1 MRRFVLL
8 LAIAL
13 VGMSA
18 FAQEQ
23 TNVAQ
28 EKTKFLMRAGERM
41 TGSEEFTV
49 RKTESGYEIDGETV
63 IKQRVPVEA
72 KNASKQELREQH
84 ATHHTVLN
92 NDWTLASYKNT
103 TQAPAG
109 AFVYEAKASD
119 KSVTLSITWPA
130 GTRER
135 SFPVTGKTFI
145 LENFVPSQMEAA
157 LRANTPEGTFN
168 AVVPTNM
175 DHFEAKVTKLGG
187 GEGTLTGKNVKVTKF
202 TVTGGGPLIE
212 VWTDDASG
220 DLMRLYVPSQ
230 DVEYLRD
237 GFKLTSTGEAAKP
250 KVNPPAGVVERE
262 VHFTSAGL
270 DFPATL
276 TMPEKT
282 SSKVPVLVF
291 VHGSG
296 AHDRDETIGE
306 NKPFRDLA
314 WGLAQRGIAS
324 LRYDKRAYL
333 YPERAGISLDTQV
346 IADAAAAV
354 EFAGTLDGVDGK
366 RVFLL
371 GHSLGASLAP
381 YIAERVPVHGIVMMA
396 SPARGM
402 NEVIK
407 DQIRLMLKSQ
417 GKSDEEIAKV
427 IAQQDKVAQDVLA
440 GRATETEVGS
450 QVPLPLFKDML
461 SRDPAGELKNINLP
475 VLVLQGGK
483 DAQVFASDFDALKEI
498 VKDKPGSQ
506 AKMFKGLSHLFMPVE
521 GAPDVYDA
529 LKPGHVAPEVIE
541 TIAAWVKK
549 VE

>member
-1 MRRFVLL
+1 MRRFLL
-8 LAIAL
+8 LFAIVL

-18 FAQEQ
+18 FAQEKV
-23 TNVAQ
+23 VAQ
-28 EKTKFLMRAGERM
+28 EKTKFLMRVGERM

-49 RKTESGYEIDGETV
+49 RKTDAGYEIDGETV

-84 ATHHTVLN
+84 AKHHTVLN
-92 NDWTLASYKNT
+92 KDWTLASYKNT
-103 TQAPAG
+103 TEAPAG
-109 AFVYEAKASD
+109 AFVYEAKTSD

-157 LRANTPEGTFN
+157 LRANTPEGTFT

-175 DHFEAKVTKLGG
+175 DHFEAKVTKMGSA
-187 GEGTLTGKNVKVTKF
+187 EGTLAGKSLKLTKF

-212 VWTDDASG
+212 VWTDHASG
-220 DLMRLYVPSQ
+220 DLMRLYVSSQ

-237 GFKLTSTGEAAKP
+237 GFKLTSAGEPVGAK
-250 KVNPPAGVVERE
+250 KATPPAGVVDRE

-276 TMPEKT
+276 TMPEKM
-282 SSKVPVLVF
+282 SGKVPVLVF

-314 WGLAQRGIAS
+314 WGLAQQGVAS

-354 EFAGTLDGVDGK
+354 QFAGTLEGVDAK
-366 RVFLL
+366 CVFLL

-381 YIAERVPVHGIVMMA
+381 YIAGRVPVHRLVMMA
-396 SPARGM
+396 SPARGL

-407 DQIRLMLKSQ
+407 DQIRLMLKQQ
-417 GKSDEEIAKV
+417 GKSDEEIANV
-427 IAQQDKVAQDVLA
+427 IAKQDKVAQDVLA
-440 GRATETEVGS
+440 GKATEAEVGS

-461 SRDPAGELKNINLP
+461 SRDPAGELKKVNVP

-483 DAQVFASDFDALKEI
+483 DAQVFASDFEALKEI
-498 VKDKPGSQ
+498 VKDKPGSE
-506 AKMFKGLSHLFMPVE
+506 AKMFPGLSHLFMPVD

-529 LKPGHVAPEVIE
+529 FKPGHVAPEVIE
-541 TIAAWVKK
+541 TIAAWVRKA
-549 VE
+549 E

>member
-1 MRRFVLL
+1 MRRFLL
-8 LAIAL
+8 LFAIVL

-18 FAQEQ
+18 F
-23 TNVAQ
+23 AQ

-49 RKTESGYEIDGETV
+49 RKTAAGYEIDGETV

-72 KNASKQELREQH
+72 PNASKEELREQH

-92 NDWTLASYKNT
+92 KDWTLAWYKNT
-103 TQAPAG
+103 TEAPAG
-109 AFVYEAKASD
+109 AFVYEAKTSE
-119 KSVTLSITWPA
+119 KSVTLTITWPG

-157 LRANTPEGTFN
+157 LRANTSEGTFT

-175 DHFEAKVTKLGG
+175 DHFEAKVAKVGSA
-187 GEGTLTGKNVKVTKF
+187 EGTRAGKSVKVTKF

-212 VWTDDASG
+212 VWTEDASG

-230 DVEYLRD
+230 DVEYLRE
-237 GFKLTSTGEAAKP
+237 GFKLASTTETAKP
-250 KVNPPAGVVERE
+250 KISPPAGVVERE
-262 VHFTSAGL
+262 VQFTSAGL

-282 SSKVPVLVF
+282 SGKVPVLVF

-314 WGLAQRGIAS
+314 WGLAQQGVAS

-333 YPERAGISLDTQV
+333 YAERAGISLDTQV

-354 EFAGTLDGVDGK
+354 QFAGTLEGVDGK
-366 RVFLL
+366 RVLLL

-381 YIAERVPVHGIVMMA
+381 YIAERVPVHGLVMMA
-396 SPARGM
+396 SPARGL

-407 DQIRLMLKSQ
+407 DQIRLMLKQQ
-417 GKSDEEIAKV
+417 GKSDEEIANVLAK
-427 IAQQDKVAQDVLA
+427 QDKVAQDVLA
-440 GRATETEVGS
+440 GKATQGEVGS

-461 SRDPAGELKNINLP
+461 SRDPAGELKKVNVP
-475 VLVLQGGK
+475 VLVLEGSK
-483 DAQVFASDFDALKEI
+483 DAQVFASDFNELKEI
-498 VKDKPGSQ
+498 VKDRPGSE
-506 AKMFKGLSHLFMPVE
+506 AKMFPGLNHLFMPTE
-521 GAPDVYDA
+521 SGPDVYDA
-529 LKPGHVAPEVIE
+529 FKPGHVAPEVME
-541 TIAAWVKK
+541 TIAAWVKM

>member
-8 LAIAL
+8 FAIAM

-18 FAQEQ
+18 L
-23 TNVAQ
+23 AQ
-28 EKTKFLMRAGERM
+28 EKTRFLMRAAERM

-72 KNASKQELREQH
+72 PNASKQELREQH

-92 NDWTLASYKNT
+92 KDWTLASYKNT
-103 TQAPAG
+103 TEAPAG
-109 AFVYEAKASD
+109 AFVYEAKATD
-119 KSVTLSITWPA
+119 KTVTLTITWPA

-135 SFPVTGKTFI
+135 SFPVTGKTFV
-145 LENFVPSQMEAA
+145 LENFLPSQMEAA
-157 LRANTPEGTFN
+157 LRANTPQGTFT

-175 DHFEAKVTKLGG
+175 DRFEAKVTKVGS
-187 GEGTLTGKNVKVTKF
+187 GEGTSAGKNVKLTKF
-202 TVTGGGPLIE
+202 TVEGGGPLIE

-230 DVEYLRD
+230 DVEYVRD
-237 GFKLTSTGEAAKP
+237 GFKLTSSEVAGAT
-250 KVNPPAGVVERE
+250 KVTPPAGVVERE
-262 VHFTSAGL
+262 VRFKSAGL

-276 TMPEKT
+276 TMPEKA
-282 SSKVPVLVF
+282 SGKVPVLVF

-314 WGLAQRGIAS
+314 WGLAQQGIAS

-346 IADAAAAV
+346 IADAGAAV
-354 EFAGTLDGVDGK
+354 QFAGTLEGVDGK

-371 GHSLGASLAP
+371 GHSLGGSLAP
-381 YIAERVPVHGIVMMA
+381 YIAERVPVHGMVMMA
-396 SPARGM
+396 APARGL

-407 DQIRLMLKSQ
+407 DQIRLMLKQQ

-440 GRATETEVGS
+440 GKATEAEVGS

-461 SRDPAGELKNINLP
+461 SRDPAGELKKVNVP

-483 DAQVFASDFDALKEI
+483 DAQVFRSDFDALKEI
-498 VKDKPGSQ
+498 VKDKPRSE
-506 AKMFKGLSHLFMPVE
+506 AKMFPGLSHSFMPVE

-529 LKPGHVAPEVIE
+529 FKAGHVAPEVME

-549 VE
+549 LE